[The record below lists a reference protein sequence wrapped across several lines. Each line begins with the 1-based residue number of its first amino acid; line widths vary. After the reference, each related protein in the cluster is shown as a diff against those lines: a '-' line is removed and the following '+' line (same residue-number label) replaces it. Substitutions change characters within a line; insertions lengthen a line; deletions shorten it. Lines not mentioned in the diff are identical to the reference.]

1 MVETGDISSSSSEKV
16 KSTCSSSK
24 SSSLEQSSTINPTR
38 GGELLAT
45 GDPFAS
51 LTVLVPAPLD
61 EKTIGGRG

>member
-1 MVETGDISSSSSEKV
+1 V

-24 SSSLEQSSTINPTR
+24 SSSLEQSSTINPAR

-51 LTVLVPAPLD
+51 LTVLVPASLD